1 MKRYIISI
9 LMMLTTLAASAD
21 EGMWLIKDIDAQMY
35 RQMRKMGLRLKADDL
50 YNEQHAALA
59 DAVVAVN
66 GGMGS
71 GSMISDDGLMITNHH
86 VAYSAIC
93 GITTPEH
100 NYLEDGFWAADR
112 AHEIPLE
119 GFSVQFLR
127 GIVDVT
133 AEASAVRDSLVQA
146 KQWNPAMGVRRLAKI
161 MQSRYAGTT
170 EYTPSFEQMWGGKKY
185 YIYLYEVYKDVRL
198 VAAPP
203 ARLGA
208 FGGDTDNW
216 GWPQQKADFTVCR
229 VYADKQGRPADYSA
243 ENEPLHP
250 RRILKVAP
258 KSVTEGDFTM
268 VIGYP
273 GRTNRYMSS
282 FAVAEKRDVRN
293 PIVIDAR
300 HHRMDIMRKG
310 MERNDTVRI
319 NYSERYFGLS
329 NYADYAKWENICLTR
344 FGVEG
349 VRESEERELQ
359 AWIDADS
366 ARKAQY
372 GNLLARMKRGYE
384 ARRDAEKALNNYRE
398 RWFGISEAMIMANR
412 LTAAVNMLKQKGEYM
427 LDLASDDQKRLAGNI
442 DRLAK
447 ADYATDR
454 ELFVEIG
461 GEFFDNLPAGYI
473 NKGLREKLDAYNGD
487 ARAMLGATYD
497 ASCCR
502 SAEAFKAWFAEPRRI
517 KAVMNDPLVSLLS
530 AVPFRPFVRRV
541 AVAEKKANASVSAD
555 ERAYASLIYDFREAQ
570 GKEQYPNANSTMR
583 LSYGKVCPL
592 VPRDGVFY
600 DWRSTTTGYM
610 EKLDKNNHDFRPD
623 EKMVDMI
630 AALPTP
636 MQVDFITDNDITGGN
651 SGSPV
656 INGRGE
662 IVGLAFDGNRE
673 SMSGDIW
680 FNPAYARTVCVDMG
694 YVMWILR
701 NYASQVAAEIAE

>member
-1 MKRYIISI
+1 MKRNIISI
-9 LMMLTTLAASAD
+9 LMLLTTLAASAD

-71 GSMISDDGLMITNHH
+71 GSMISDNGLMITNHH

-100 NYLEDGFWAADR
+100 NYLEDGFWAASR
-112 AHEIPLE
+112 EQEIPLE
-119 GFSVQFLR
+119 GFTVQFLR
-127 GIVDVT
+127 RIVDVT
-133 AEASAVRDSLVQA
+133 AEAVALRDSLIAA
-146 KQWNPAMGVRRLAKI
+146 KQWNPAMGARRLAKI
-161 MQSRYAGTT
+161 MQTRYAKTT
-170 EYTPSFEQMWGGKKY
+170 EFTPSFEQMWGGKRY
-185 YIYLYEVYKDVRL
+185 YIYFYEVFRDVRL

-229 VYADKQGRPADYSA
+229 VYADKNGKPAEYSA
-243 ENEPLHP
+243 QNEPLHP
-250 RRILKVAP
+250 RRVLHVAP
-258 KSVTEGDFTM
+258 KSVGEGDFTM
-268 VIGYP
+268 VVGYP

-282 FAVAEKRDVRN
+282 FAVAEKAGVRN

-300 HHRMDIMRKG
+300 HHRMDIMREG

-329 NYADYAKWENICLTR
+329 NYADYAKWENICLAR

-349 VRESEERELQ
+349 VREAEERELQ

-372 GNLLARMKRGYE
+372 GDLLSRMKRGYE
-384 ARRDAEKALNNYRE
+384 ARRDAMSARTNYAE

-412 LTAAVNMLKQKGEYM
+412 LSAAVNMLKQKGEYM
-427 LDLASDDQKRLAGNI
+427 LDITSDDQKRLSGSI

-454 ELFVEIG
+454 KLFVEVG
-461 GEFFDNLPAGYI
+461 GEFFDNLPTAYI
-473 NKGLREKLDAYNGD
+473 NKGLREKLDTYNGD

-497 ASCCR
+497 SSCCR
-502 SAEAFKAWFAEPRRI
+502 SVEAFKAFFAEPHRI

-530 AVPFRPFVRRV
+530 AVPFRPFVRHV
-541 AVAEKKANASVSAD
+541 AVAEKKAGTSVAAD
-555 ERAYASLIYDFREAQ
+555 ERDYASLIYDFRAAQ

-592 VPRDGVFY
+592 TPRDGVFY

-610 EKLDKNNHDFRPD
+610 EKIDASNHDFRPD
-623 EKMVDMI
+623 EKMVAMI
-630 AALPTP
+630 GALREPL
-636 MQVDFITDNDITGGN
+636 QVDFITDNDITGGN

-656 INGRGE
+656 INGSGE

-673 SMSGDIW
+673 SMAGDIW

-694 YVMWILR
+694 YIMWILR
-701 NYASQVAAEIAE
+701 NYAPSVADEIAK